1 MIPIEMIVDRQIKR
15 WELERRISA
24 GTKEEPSK
32 PGPIITI
39 SRQRG
44 SGGSLVAAKLAE
56 LTGFSHINREIID
69 QISLE
74 IGTQKR
80 LVESLDESVQ
90 SNFHLWVDGIIRGRI
105 VDASDYMQS
114 LVKIIGAV
122 SHHGKAILVGRGANF
137 IAQGTNAF
145 HVRIVADFK
154 FRVNSL
160 VNRRGLKAEDAEQE
174 INENDKQ
181 RKKFIKSH
189 FERDIDDPIAYDLVI
204 NSTYLDVDKIA
215 GMILNAYPLKIHG

>member
-1 MIPIEMIVDRQIKR
+1 MRPIEMIVDRQIKR
-15 WELERRISA
+15 WELERRSA
-24 GTKEEPSK
+24 RGIQEEPSK

-90 SNFHLWVDGIIRGRI
+90 SNFQLWVDGIIRGRI
-105 VDASDYMQS
+105 VDTSDYMQS

-137 IAQGTNAF
+137 IARSENAF
-145 HVRIVADFK
+145 HVRIIADFK
-154 FRVNSL
+154 FRINSL
-160 VNRRGLKAEDAEQE
+160 VDRRGLSSEEAEQD
-174 INENDKQ
+174 IIENDKQ
-181 RKKFIKSH
+181 RRKFIKSH
-189 FERDIDDPIAYDLVI
+189 FDRDIDDPTVYDMII
-204 NSTYLDVDKIA
+204 NSTNLEADRIA
-215 GMILNAYPLKIHG
+215 GMILNAYPQKLHG

>member
-1 MIPIEMIVDRQIKR
+1 MKPIEMIVDRQIKR
-15 WELERRISA
+15 WELEHRTA
-24 GTKEEPSK
+24 QTAKEEPLK

-44 SGGSLVAAKLAE
+44 SGGSLVATKLAE

-80 LVESLDESVQ
+80 LIESLDESVQ
-90 SNFHLWVDGIIRGRI
+90 SNFQLWVDGIIHGRI
-105 VDASDYMQS
+105 IDASDYMQS
-114 LVKIIGAV
+114 LVKIIGVV

-137 IAQGTNAF
+137 IARSENAF
-145 HVRIVADFK
+145 HVRIVADYK

-160 VNRRGLKAEDAEQE
+160 VDRRGL
-174 INENDKQ
+174 
-181 RKKFIKSH
+181 
-189 FERDIDDPIAYDLVI
+189 L
-204 NSTYLDVDKIA
+204 NSK
-215 GMILNAYPLKIHG
+215 

>member
-1 MIPIEMIVDRQIKR
+1 MKPIEMIVDRQIKR
-15 WELERRISA
+15 WELEHRTA
-24 GTKEEPSK
+24 QTTKEEPLK

-44 SGGSLVAAKLAE
+44 SGGSLVATKLAE

-80 LVESLDESVQ
+80 LIESLDESVQ
-90 SNFHLWVDGIIRGRI
+90 SNFQLWVDGIIHGRI
-105 VDASDYMQS
+105 IDASDYMQS
-114 LVKIIGAV
+114 LVKIIGVV

-137 IAQGTNAF
+137 IARSENAF
-145 HVRIVADFK
+145 HVRIVADYK

-160 VNRRGLKAEDAEQE
+160 VDRRGLTSEEAEQE
-174 INENDKQ
+174 INENDRQ
-181 RKKFIKSH
+181 RKKFIKNH
-189 FERDIDDPIAYDLVI
+189 FGRDIDDPTAYDMII
-204 NSTYLDVDKIA
+204 NSTFLKIDKIA
-215 GMILNAYPLKIHG
+215 GMILNAYPQKIND